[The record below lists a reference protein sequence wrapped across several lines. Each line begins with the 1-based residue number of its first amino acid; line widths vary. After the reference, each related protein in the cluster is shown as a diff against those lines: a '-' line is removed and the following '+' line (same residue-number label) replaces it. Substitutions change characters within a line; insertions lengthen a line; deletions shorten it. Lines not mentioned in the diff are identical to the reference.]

1 MDDPL
6 STAPHAGTLPDAVMR
21 EVAQL
26 LDALAAD
33 PGAEATIDL
42 HGLPLSGADRA
53 VLADRLG
60 RGEVQAVL
68 DVAGCTRVQET
79 AFAGVWWVRH
89 GDAGDP
95 AAIEQLVV
103 ARIPALLPAHPDDI
117 GDAARRLRVA
127 VKALPANEE
136 NAHE

>member
-6 STAPHAGTLPDAVMR
+6 NSGRPGGTLPDAVMR

-68 DVAGCTRVQET
+68 DVAGPTHIQET
-79 AFAGVWWVRH
+79 AFAGVWWIRH
-89 GDAGDP
+89 GDVGDP

-117 GDAARRLRVA
+117 GDAARRLRGA
-127 VKALPANEE
+127 VEVLATTEE
-136 NAHE
+136 SVHE